1 MGGQMFALSST
12 GEVLAGLARAAHVE
26 VTAYTLRGDVLYAL
40 EAAARRGACVEVAL
54 ESRPYNDP
62 LGRLAAQNRNVVERL
77 RDAGA
82 EARLADPVHAK
93 EIAMDGT
100 LYLDDKNWGLGD
112 LVLRAGDAADVRSV
126 ATTKGAALDE
136 EARLLRDARGNDGVV
151 VASESFGCCNAVH
164 SALEALAREGLTP
177 RLIVSERDLRR
188 NGRERAVLDNLVR
201 EGVRVRVCKDSEK
214 LAVAGEGAWIGSAN
228 ATVARG
234 RANLPDW
241 GLCSDDPRIVAA
253 VRARIEAEWT
263 LARPFKAGG

>member
-1 MGGQMFALSST
+1 MAGRMFALSST
-12 GEVLAGLARAAHVE
+12 GEVLAGLARAAHIE

-40 EAAARRGACVEVAL
+40 EAAARRGARVEVEL

-62 LGRLAAQNRNVVERL
+62 HGHLAAENRSIVERL
-77 RDAGA
+77 RNAGA

-93 EIAMDGT
+93 EIAVDGT
-100 LYLDDKNWGLGD
+100 LYFDDKNWGLGD
-112 LVLRAGDAADVRSV
+112 LVLRAGDPADCRSV
-126 ATTKGAALDE
+126 AATKDGALDE
-136 EARLLRDARGNDGVV
+136 EARLLRDARGSDGVV

-188 NGRERAVLDNLVR
+188 NDRERSVLDGLVR

-214 LAVAGEGAWIGSAN
+214 LAVVGDRAWIGSAN
-228 ATVARG
+228 ATVAYG

-241 GLCSDDPRIVAA
+241 GLCSRDPRIVAA

-263 LARPFKAGG
+263 LAKPFKAGR